1 VPSHDDALPE
11 PEPET
16 NSDSEAT
23 ANVNANTA
31 NNQLPSSSP
40 PILEPPAG
48 MDDLMDLS
56 DQGSEIHVDI
66 DDLAVQLSQTASE
79 FPFSCRCGTQGPDG
93 ALFTVE
99 DPAVQ
104 CDRCKDWSH
113 LSCQKDGRA
122 FKNKSAD
129 PFECDICR
137 GATLDLGITGLD
149 SDSDSAKIPVK
160 RSSKRL
166 SVYLLFIGV
175 AEFIHCYREHLSSQK
190 PMRDRIG

>member
-1 VPSHDDALPE
+1 MLRRF
-11 PEPET
+11 T
-16 NSDSEAT
+16 
-23 ANVNANTA
+23 
-31 NNQLPSSSP
+31 
-40 PILEPPAG
+40 G

-56 DQGSEIHVDI
+56 DQGSEIHVNI
-66 DDLAVQLSQTASE
+66 DDLAVQLSQTDSE

-129 PFECDICR
+129 PFECDIFH

-160 RSSKRL
+160 QSSKRL